1 MAFSI
6 SSITGLFR
14 RGKKAQDPFGAEDD
28 EDFYDDDVFDDEP
41 ESSTVGRKVAL
52 GLSGLMGLLLVGFI
66 ATAIFT
72 ADETAGPVGSAL
84 PTEIAQVV
92 SEDGEVLE
100 TLMPTE
106 TQGAESETPAAAGGP
121 TALPPVTAMP
131 GVAPMPGAGPL
142 GIPASGPVG
151 MPGLGTSTPSNQ
163 VVEDSTAETDRS
175 ANRRPWLRGETA
187 TGDRLN
193 PEEAMPPRTGT
204 SGTETADSETPGR
217 AASMQDLLRQTRE
230 NPAREN
236 TPAPTTDTAMPSSNI
251 ATPSADTAMPTVD
264 TALPTADTAMPA
276 PETQTAAP
284 TPAPMLPDPGLV
296 PGAPQR
302 FAQGVDANTG
312 PTQVGGAPRL
322 VEPTLPPTD
331 SAAVSAAPPRFT
343 TLPKAE
349 QLAQSVTGPARVA
362 IIVEGLG
369 LNKTATE
376 AAIEAL
382 PAGVTLAF
390 SPYARNLQEWMAKAQ
405 EAGHEVLVEVPL
417 ESKRFPAD
425 DPGPLGL
432 LTSLDQI
439 ANVERLSTILQEA
452 QGSAGILDVSG
463 SRFRESA
470 EHINILLNNLD
481 ARGLFYVQGR
491 PGLRL
496 GNNKVASATADIVLD
511 ERAFRAS
518 IDARLD
524 YIERLAKYQGSS
536 VAVTSAKPVTFERLA
551 LWLDQI
557 GERGVSVA
565 PVSEVLIQ

>member
-14 RGKKAQDPFGAEDD
+14 RGKKAQDPFGADD
-28 EDFYDDDVFDDEP
+28 DDDGEDFYDDDVFDDE
-41 ESSTVGRKVAL
+41 SDGRSLGHKIAI
-52 GLSGLMGLLLVGFI
+52 GLSGLMGVLLVGFI
-66 ATAIFT
+66 ATAILT
-72 ADETAGPVGSAL
+72 ADDSAGPVVSSL

-92 SEDGEVLE
+92 SEDGEVIADLTP
-100 TLMPTE
+100 TLSQNQNQ
-106 TQGAESETPAAAGGP
+106 QGEESAAATAPAGGP
-121 TALPPVTAMP
+121 IALPPLSDDPA
-131 GVAPMPGAGPL
+131 VAAMPGAGGTTQPD
-142 GIPASGPVG
+142 
-151 MPGLGTSTPSNQ
+151 PGTTITPSREI
-163 VVEDSTAETDRS
+163 VGDSTAETDRS
-175 ANRRPWLRGETA
+175 ASRRPWLRSESNS
-187 TGDRLN
+187 GDRLN
-193 PEEAMPPRTGT
+193 PN
-204 SGTETADSETPGR
+204 ETAQIDMPASQSESQSGDQTAEVATPGR
-217 AASMQDLLRQTRE
+217 ATSMDDLLQQSRE
-230 NPAREN
+230 NR
-236 TPAPTTDTAMPSSNI
+236 PAPPPANAAAAPPEPTNPDAISMPGVVLAGDNTDEE
-251 ATPSADTAMPTVD
+251 ATEAA
-264 TALPTADTAMPA
+264 PA
-276 PETQTAAP
+276 P
-284 TPAPMLPDPGLV
+284 PAPVLADPGLV

-302 FAQGVDANTG
+302 FAQGADAETG

-322 VEPTLPPTD
+322 VEPELPPTD
-331 SAAVSAAPPRFT
+331 SRAVSAAPPRFT

-349 QLAQSVTGPARVA
+349 QLAQSTPGSARVA

-376 AAIEAL
+376 AAIESL
-382 PAGVTLAF
+382 PSGVTLAF
-390 SPYARNLQEWMAKAQ
+390 SPYARNLQDWLAKAQ
-405 EAGHEVLVEVPL
+405 DAGHEVLIEVPM
-417 ESKRFPAD
+417 ESKRFPAN

-439 ANVERLSTILQEA
+439 ENVERLTTILEEA
-452 QGSAGILDVSG
+452 AGTAGVLDVTG

-496 GNNKVASATADIVLD
+496 GNNRVASATADIVLD

-536 VAVTSAKPVTFERLA
+536 VAVTSAKPVNFERLA
-551 LWLDQI
+551 LWLDRI